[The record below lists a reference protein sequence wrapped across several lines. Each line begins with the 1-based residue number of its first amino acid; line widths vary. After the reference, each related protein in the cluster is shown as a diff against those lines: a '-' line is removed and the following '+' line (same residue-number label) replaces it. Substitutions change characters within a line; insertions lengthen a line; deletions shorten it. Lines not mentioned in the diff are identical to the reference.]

1 MSLPELMG
9 PYLLHRSLAQGT
21 TAEVFLAQTTGD
33 FPRVCAVKVIRPEV
47 AALPGF
53 AERFRHDAALLVRL
67 IHGNLVQ
74 VLEVGAVE
82 ERLFV
87 AMELIDGIALTE
99 LIAQVPEQGPLPAE
113 LALYVGL
120 EMCEAVTYIQLHR
133 REVSGTMTFPPDAP
147 WPLEVMLSFDGV
159 VKVVDLGSFGAIHLG
174 QQRVSRLFQSPGY
187 AVPEVV
193 LKRTLDQ
200 RSDIF
205 AVGVVLW
212 ELLEGKRLL
221 SSDPEG
227 YIRDVLKGRWSA
239 ALVQRKDLSGDVIRL
254 VGEMLSLD
262 PDKRP
267 VGIEAI
273 RTRLVGALRRV
284 APTYGS
290 SSVARLLWYRCQHL
304 IHETEQMVTDVIR
317 RASTD
322 RAVPSGVST
331 QSFGHVAKVD
341 REIGEPAPLSPGD
354 PVPGTRYRIIRQV
367 GQGGS
372 AEVFAAQHIDLD
384 RQVAIKVLSARLAG
398 NSAAIAQFRLEARA
412 CSRVGH
418 PNIVEVIDFGELE
431 DGRFFFAMELL
442 DGKSLADVL
451 DNEEKLPPGRAIGI
465 FRQIAKA
472 LHETHKR
479 GIVHRD
485 LKPEN
490 VMLVTRDER
499 SDFVKLLDFGV
510 MAFGTQAP
518 GHAVGT
524 TGYMAPEQVRG
535 EPPTPAMDIYAVGAT
550 LYEALCGMPPY
561 PCETYE
567 EFRRLQA
574 EQPPPALRSQHGAEG
589 LPEALERVV
598 HRALERDP
606 AARHPSIADFE
617 VDLLRA
623 QREAKIETPWDDLP
637 LPRGQKDKRSSRE
650 LRSMKQG
657 KRPAARLWP
666 AAFAISL
673 GAALVLTALQM
684 FPLDESQPPARSAAP
699 PPARVRSE
707 VKPEPVELV
716 RLLERA
722 EQAVSE
728 GRFTHPEGKCAL
740 DLLREAERR
749 FPGYPPIGKMRGRI
763 ARHLEG
769 SGDLL
774 LKEGNKASARI
785 LYQQALL
792 FAPNSRR
799 LERLADL
806 EKMRTRQR
814 SALPRPK
821 AQLAEVAW
829 LLSRFQLAV
838 FEGRYVSPPNDNAL
852 RHLNR
857 LKQVDPTGRHIA
869 EAEQNMSRKLRQ
881 RADEAWRKGDRE
893 TARPLYRLVGLLDS
907 SDAVAKQRSRAL
919 DAGPAPRAKR
929 AAAAAPAKEERSVD
943 PARARQLVSEGRALL
958 RKGKL
963 SDAEIRFREAVS
975 ANPRSSRAYT
985 GLATL
990 AFERGNYLDTV
1001 QLARRVL
1008 RMNPR
1013 EVQGHL
1019 LLGDAYFQ
1027 LSRFKD
1033 ALKAWEDAQR
1043 IAPRNPSVTRR
1054 IEKLKQRPSM

>member
-1 MSLPELMG
+1 MG
-9 PYLLHRSLAQGT
+9 PYLLHRSLARGT
-21 TAEVFLAQTTGD
+21 TSEVFLAQTTGD
-33 FPRVCAVKVIRPEV
+33 FPRVCAVKVVRPEV

-53 AERFRHDAALLVRL
+53 AERFRRDAALLVRL

-87 AMELIDGIALTE
+87 AMELIDGIDLTE
-99 LIAQVPEQGPLPAE
+99 LTAQVPEQGPLPPE

-133 REVSGTMTFPPDAP
+133 REVGGTMTFPPDAP

-187 AVPEVV
+187 AVPEVI
-193 LKRTLDQ
+193 LKHTLDQ

-205 AVGVVLW
+205 AIGVVLW

-221 SSDPEG
+221 SGDPEG

-239 ALVQRKDLSGDVIRL
+239 PLVRRKDLSGDVIRL

-262 PDKRP
+262 PAKRP

-273 RTRLVGALRRV
+273 RARLVGALRRV

-290 SSVARLLWYRCQHL
+290 TSVARVLWYRCQHL
-304 IHETEQMVTDVIR
+304 IHETEQMVSDVIR
-317 RASTD
+317 QASTD

-341 REIGEPAPLSPGD
+341 RQLGEPAPLQPGD
-354 PVPGTRYRIIRQV
+354 PVPGTRYRVIRQV

-418 PNIVEVIDFGELE
+418 PNIVEVTDFGELE

-451 DNEEKLPPGRAIGI
+451 DNEEKLPPERAVGI

-499 SDFVKLLDFGV
+499 PDFVKLLDFGV

-518 GHAVGT
+518 GRAVGT

-535 EPPTPAMDIYAVGAT
+535 EPPSPAMDIYAIGAT
-550 LYEALCGMPPY
+550 LYETLCGVPPY

-567 EFRRLQA
+567 EFQKLQA
-574 EQPPPALRSQHGAEG
+574 EQQPPALRSHPGAED
-589 LPEALERVV
+589 LPEGLERVV

-623 QREAKIETPWDDLP
+623 QREAKIETAWDDLP
-637 LPRGQKDKRSSRE
+637 LPRDQKDKRSSRE
-650 LRSMKQG
+650 LKSLKKGRR
-657 KRPAARLWP
+657 RPATRLWP

-673 GAALVLTALQM
+673 AAALVLTALQM
-684 FPLDESQPPARSAAP
+684 FPLDTEEPPPRTAAVPPAGTRNK
-699 PPARVRSE
+699 
-707 VKPEPVELV
+707 VKPEPVELHV
-716 RLLERA
+716 EKLLERA
-722 EQAVSE
+722 RQAAAK
-728 GRFTHPEGKCAL
+728 GHFTHPKGESAL

-749 FPGYPPIGKMRGRI
+749 FPGYPKIKRQRSDF

-769 SGDLL
+769 SGDRMV
-774 LKEGNKASARI
+774 KAGIHAAARI
-785 LYQQALL
+785 HYREALL
-792 FAPNSRR
+792 FAPTSDRMPR
-799 LERLADL
+799 LK
-806 EKMRTRQR
+806 EKMRGDKHKT
-814 SALPRPK
+814 PRRPEP
-821 AQLAEVAW
+821 QLAEVAW
-829 LLSRFQLAV
+829 LLSRFQLAYIK
-838 FEGRYVSPPNDNAL
+838 GHWLSPPGDNA
-852 RHLNR
+852 RHYLNR
-857 LKQVDPTGRHIA
+857 LNRVDPTGRRIA
-869 EAEQNMSRKLRQ
+869 EARKKMSRNLRQ
-881 RADEAWRKGDRE
+881 RADEAWSKGDTG
-893 TARPLYRLVGLLDS
+893 TARPLYGLVLLLDS
-907 SDAVAKQRSRAL
+907 SDAVAKRRSRGT
-919 DAGPAPRAKR
+919 DGGPPKPKR
-929 AAAAAPAKEERSVD
+929 AAKPKPTREERAVD
-943 PARARQLVSEGRALL
+943 PARAKQLVTEGQTLL
-958 RKGKL
+958 RKSKL
-963 SDAEIRFREAVS
+963 SDAETRFREAVN
-975 ANPRSSRAYT
+975 ANPRSSRAYA
-985 GLATL
+985 GLATV
-990 AFERGNYLDTV
+990 AFERGNYLDAV
-1001 QLARRVL
+1001 KLSRRVL

-1013 EVQGHL
+1013 EVNGHL

-1033 ALKAWEDAQR
+1033 ALKAWENAQK
-1043 IAPRNPSVTRR
+1043 IDPDNPRLPRR
-1054 IEKLKQRPSM
+1054 FEQLKQRSAL